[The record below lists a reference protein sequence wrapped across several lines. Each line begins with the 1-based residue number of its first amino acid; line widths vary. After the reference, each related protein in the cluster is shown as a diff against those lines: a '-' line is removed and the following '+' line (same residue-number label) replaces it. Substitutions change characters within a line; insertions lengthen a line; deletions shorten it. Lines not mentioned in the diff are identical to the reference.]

1 MDHLDMTERLVQKA
15 GVTYEEAKAALERS
29 GWDML
34 RAIIDLEQQGK
45 VTQQNSEQAKE
56 DSKMETNQERGEAA
70 TQAFEKAGGFIT
82 RLVEKGNRN
91 RLEVRRSSRLLFT
104 LPLTVLVI
112 LGILC
117 FWLIWPGM
125 LIAWFFGWRYSL
137 EGPDMRSSKE
147 YQHSSRSSTVT

>member
-91 RLEVRRSSRLLFT
+91 RLEVRRKSAEEF
-104 LPLTVLVI
+104 V
-112 LGILC
+112 
-117 FWLIWPGM
+117 
-125 LIAWFFGWRYSL
+125 
-137 EGPDMRSSKE
+137 
-147 YQHSSRSSTVT
+147 